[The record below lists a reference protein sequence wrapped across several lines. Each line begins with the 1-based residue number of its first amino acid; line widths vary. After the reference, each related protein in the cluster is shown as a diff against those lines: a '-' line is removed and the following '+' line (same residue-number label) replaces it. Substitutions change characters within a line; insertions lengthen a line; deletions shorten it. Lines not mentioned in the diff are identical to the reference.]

1 MPGFTFDGEHFDLL
15 DDTSLTFAEG
25 RAVEK
30 VTGRPLSDQG
40 ESLDSMQALLWVSI
54 KRRRPETKFS
64 DLDDAPVAA
73 FAWDEVDEASE
84 DAADEADPT
93 GADEAPSTPND

>member
-15 DDTSLTFAEG
+15 SDSNLTFAEG

-30 VTGRPLSDQG
+30 VTGRPLSEQG
-40 ESLDSMQALLWVSI
+40 DSLDSMQALLWVSI

-73 FAWDEVDEASE
+73 FAWDEVDEEGS
-84 DAADEADPT
+84 ADADPT
-93 GADEAPSTPND
+93 DADEAPSTPND

>member
-1 MPGFTFDGEHFDLL
+1 MPGFTFEGEHFDLL
-15 DDTSLTFAEG
+15 DDASLTFAEG

-40 ESLDSMQALLWVSI
+40 EALDSMQALLWVSI

-64 DLDDAPVAA
+64 DLDDAPITA
-73 FAWDEVDEASE
+73 FAWDQEPEEESE
-84 DAADEADPT
+84 GADPT
-93 GADEAPSTPND
+93 DADEAPSTPNA